1 MTNMENLV
9 TASGQVFACD
19 YFNPAPE
26 LGQINIRIIGVPMPT
41 VAAVFTDP
49 AETAALQ
56 WGDVV
61 AEKYTRWIAFS
72 REAEAIRV
80 VLRRE

>member
-1 MTNMENLV
+1 MT
-9 TASGQVFACD
+9 TASGKSFFCD

-49 AETAALQ
+49 AETVKMQ
-56 WGDVV
+56 WADLVV
-61 AEKYTRWIAFS
+61 ENYTRWIAFS
-72 REAEAIRV
+72 READAIRI
-80 VLRRE
+80 VLGRE